1 MSGDDRETSEAAE
14 DSEFIFPLWEEVEH
28 LAPSHEEVAKLFG
41 RKQPPESRIVGIR
54 YFIGTRLHPAF
65 AAHLQ
70 EQIDNTKNLQKH
82 LAKIR
87 SAIGA
92 FKNASLAIE
101 AMPGH
106 AKDLRNWRQVDKL
119 LRGMRQDMDFILPM
133 LSYAPPDLEWRI
145 IAKTAL
151 NLVVDPALQA
161 AGVSYKATSEKSVR
175 TRLLSYVVR
184 ACGISESLASPVA
197 IRDWL
202 KGEEMRLSDFLAY
215 RRTGT

>member
-1 MSGDDRETSEAAE
+1 
-14 DSEFIFPLWEEVEH
+14 
-28 LAPSHEEVAKLFG
+28 
-41 RKQPPESRIVGIR
+41 
-54 YFIGTRLHPAF
+54 
-65 AAHLQ
+65 
-70 EQIDNTKNLQKH
+70 
-82 LAKIR
+82 
-87 SAIGA
+87 
-92 FKNASLAIE
+92 
-101 AMPGH
+101 
-106 AKDLRNWRQVDKL
+106 
-119 LRGMRQDMDFILPM
+119 MDFILPM